1 MLNWQQLILSGELM
15 RERDR
20 GREIVREREKENERE
35 RENDIYVGRE

>member
-20 GREIVREREKENERE
+20 GREIVRERERKKMKERE
-35 RENDIYVGRE
+35 RMIYM